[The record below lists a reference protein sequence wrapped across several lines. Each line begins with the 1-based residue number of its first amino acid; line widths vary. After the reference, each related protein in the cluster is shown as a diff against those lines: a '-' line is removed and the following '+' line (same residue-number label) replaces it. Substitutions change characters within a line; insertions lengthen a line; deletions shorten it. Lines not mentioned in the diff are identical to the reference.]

1 MLFEP
6 YFVKIADEYR
16 ACLKYRKDV
25 TIPRSLKSEPDLAKF
40 EDVYRTFTDW
50 ARALHLLSND
60 G

>member
-50 ARALHLLSND
+50 ARISVH
-60 G
+60 